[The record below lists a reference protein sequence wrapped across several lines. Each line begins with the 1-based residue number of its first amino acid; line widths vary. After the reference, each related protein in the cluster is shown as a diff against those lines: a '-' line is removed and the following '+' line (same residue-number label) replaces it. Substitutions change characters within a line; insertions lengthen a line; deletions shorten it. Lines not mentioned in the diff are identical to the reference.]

1 MSRDEDE
8 GRVAQASDAQRE
20 QTLEEE
26 SDELPGRVI
35 VVNKDVWRAS
45 RLEYIT
51 KNVRAGSY
59 QVDVE
64 RLADTLLP
72 QVSTITRRR
81 K

>member
-8 GRVAQASDAQRE
+8 GRRAPEDA
-20 QTLEEE
+20 QTLEED
-26 SDELPGRVI
+26 SDELPSRVI

-51 KNVRAGSY
+51 KNVRAGRY

-72 QVSTITRRR
+72 QIDELTRRR